1 MYECVAKMPVNE
13 ARASGFLRV
22 YGKFVVIIRE
32 NTMVSKSM
40 YECVAKMPVTEAR
53 ASGFLRVY
61 GKFVIIGEDTMVSK
75 SMYEC
80 VAKMPVNEARASG
93 FLRVYGKFVHH
104 ALRCPCCNLQSRV
117 RTVIVVTSNK

>member
-1 MYECVAKMPVNE
+1 
-13 ARASGFLRV
+13 
-22 YGKFVVIIRE
+22 
-32 NTMVSKSM
+32 MVSKSM

-93 FLRVYGKFVHH
+93 FLRVYGKFVIIIIKIQWCLNQCMSVL
-104 ALRCPCCNLQSRV
+104 LRCQ
-117 RTVIVVTSNK
+117 